1 MAVEKRQVEAKA
13 PDYEG
18 RGGEVNLEGLL
29 GVGEEVRGTE
39 KGEGGGCWRG
49 RWEGGVGVYT

>member
-1 MAVEKRQVEAKA
+1 MEAKA